1 MQSYILISIL
11 FFLDGG
17 YRIPPM
23 VGVFDSETVCSEK
36 LLERASNPFHIGG
49 VTIIPKDVGKFMY
62 RIDYTKLKNRDG
74 APRYASQGWSYQD
87 YYCIPV
93 IPK

>member
-36 LLERASNPFHIGG
+36 LLERASNPFDIGA
-49 VTIIPKDVGKFMY
+49 VTIMPIDVGKFMY
-62 RIDYTKLKNRDG
+62 RIDYTKHKRSDG
-74 APRYASQGWSYQD
+74 FPKGWSHQD